1 MGDDI
6 QKATQRGKRILL
18 SFFILGRKDGWDG
31 KSLWGG
37 GGQRWGGALEE
48 FRAEQPV
55 LSTPP
60 DPKERHSPLRK
71 GIFPQFCG
79 TLDQGEAWCWGGV
92 SSSPHPVNTG
102 PRVVGGI

>member
-37 GGQRWGGALEE
+37 VGKDGVGLLRSLGQSNLFSALH
-48 FRAEQPV
+48 
-55 LSTPP
+55 L
-60 DPKERHSPLRK
+60 
-71 GIFPQFCG
+71 
-79 TLDQGEAWCWGGV
+79 TLKRDIAL
-92 SSSPHPVNTG
+92 
-102 PRVVGGI
+102 